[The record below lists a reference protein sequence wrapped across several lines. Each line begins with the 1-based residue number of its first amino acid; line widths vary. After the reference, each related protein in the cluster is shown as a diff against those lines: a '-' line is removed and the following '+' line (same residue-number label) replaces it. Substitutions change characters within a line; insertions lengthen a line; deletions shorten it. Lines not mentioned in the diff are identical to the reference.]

1 MRPVA
6 AGLVTVLLVAL
17 VALAPG
23 AAVAVPEA
31 PWPPAGAVP
40 HTTADVVAVP
50 ATDAPAGRESEGPP
64 VGALALGGGIGLAV
78 LLGAVLLARRRDD
91 DDRR

>member
-23 AAVAVPEA
+23 AAVAAPEA
-31 PWPPAGAVP
+31 SRPPAGVAL
-40 HTTADVVAVP
+40 HATADVVALP
-50 ATDAPAGRESEGPP
+50 ATDAPAGPESEGPP

-91 DDRR
+91 DDR